1 MFARAVLL
9 TALLACSACDDDST
23 SPSEPPPDLTGSW
36 TGQIGSSMSGTAVRF
51 TWTATQSGSTA
62 SGPARLVKPAV
73 GTEIPGTFTATING
87 NQAGLSFSAAPG
99 SVPTLPA
106 CTASGSGSGTIG
118 GNSIAGTFSLTAT
131 GCASIGIEN
140 ASSAALLMTR

>member
-1 MFARAVLL
+1 MLARAVVL
-9 TALLACSACDDDST
+9 TALLACFACGDDST

-51 TWTATQSGSTA
+51 TWTATQSGNTA
-62 SGPARLVKPAV
+62 SGQARLVKPAV
-73 GTEIPGTFTATING
+73 GTEIPGTFTATVAV
-87 NQAGLSFSAAPG
+87 NQAALSFSAPPG

-118 GNSIAGTFSLTAT
+118 SNSIAGTFSLTAT

-140 ASSAALLMTR
+140 ASSAPLLMTR